1 MDVNQIIQLINGV
14 GFPIFACIA
23 MGSYIWWDKKQ
34 RAQDREKRELRERN
48 TLEALKETVDNNTRI
63 IQKLYDA
70 IMKGE
75 DK

>member
-23 MGSYIWWDKKQ
+23 MGYYIWWDKKQ